1 MNQTPPP
8 LENPNQM
15 NQSPAQSSGGGGKC
29 AAGCGI
35 GCLIVVALCVAL
47 GIGGYFWAKGK
58 VEEAV
63 DLFTSDTAEE
73 IVAPKAPKLQVEQ
86 VLARFDQFADE
97 MEAGNVSEPLIL
109 TGEEL
114 NLLLH
119 NHENFSDF
127 AGMAAVEI
135 DEDVLKARVSIDLE
149 SLEVPINFIAEQ
161 FEGRYFNGT
170 GGFSLNMNRGR
181 LALYLEELEVNG
193 MKVPEIYIQEMSEE
207 NLFKD
212 LQNTPEIDSFFSKL
226 SDLKVEDGKMI
237 IVPK

>member
-1 MNQTPPP
+1 MSQTPPP
-8 LENPNQM
+8 LESPHRVK
-15 NQSPAQSSGGGGKC
+15 QSPSDSGVGGGKC

-35 GCLIVVALCVAL
+35 GCLIVVALCVTL

-63 DLFTSDTAEE
+63 ELFTSDTAEK
-73 IVAPKAPKLQVEQ
+73 IVTPIAPEPQVEQ
-86 VLARFDQFADE
+86 VLARFDQFADQ
-97 MEAGNVSEPLIL
+97 MEAGNVSKPLIL

-114 NLLLH
+114 NILLH
-119 NHENFSDF
+119 NHENFNYF

-135 DEDVLKARVSIDLE
+135 QEDVLKARVSIDLE
-149 SLEVPINFIAEQ
+149 SLEVPINFIAEK

-170 GGFSLNMNRGR
+170 GGFSLNMSRGR
-181 LALYLEELEVNG
+181 LALYLKELEVNG
-193 MKVPEIYIQEMSEE
+193 IKVPEIYIQEMSEE

-212 LQNTPEIDSFFSKL
+212 LQNTTEVENFFSKL

>member
-15 NQSPAQSSGGGGKC
+15 NQSPADSGGGGGKFV
-29 AAGCGI
+29 AGCGI
-35 GCLIVVALCVAL
+35 GCLIVLVLSVAL

-63 DLFTSDTAEE
+63 ELFTSDTAEE
-73 IVAPKAPKLQVEQ
+73 IVAPEAPEPQVER
-86 VLARFDQFADE
+86 VLAKFDQFADE
-97 MEAGNVSEPLIL
+97 MDAGNVSQPLIL

-114 NLLLH
+114 NLLLY
-119 NHENFSDF
+119 NHEDFSHF
-127 AGMAAVEI
+127 GGMAAVEI

-149 SLEVPINFIAEQ
+149 GLEVPINFIAEQ
-161 FEGRYFNGT
+161 FEGKYFNGT
-170 GGFSLNMNRGR
+170 GGFSLNMSRGR
-181 LALYLEELEVNG
+181 LVLYLEELEVNG

-212 LQNTPEIDSFFSKL
+212 LQNTPKIENFFSKL